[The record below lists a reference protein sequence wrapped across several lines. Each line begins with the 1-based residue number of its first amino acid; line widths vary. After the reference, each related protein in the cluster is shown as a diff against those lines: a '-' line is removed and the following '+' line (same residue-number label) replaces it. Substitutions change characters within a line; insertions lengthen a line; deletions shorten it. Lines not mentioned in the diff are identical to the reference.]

1 MGVDRRI
8 LEKSKLSARRLFVLF
23 FLLLG
28 SAAAL
33 AEPVATTEK
42 WILSTLEELQPSCRQ
57 QGEMTRKL
65 ENMGRSTEAFNSR
78 LAEKNL
84 CECIPRRA
92 HILLDSLKGNE
103 KQGVITQSQFV
114 SRYLPFMADKCT
126 AEQFAASFGEGCSSL
141 FAGRK
146 PDSAKYCSCVSEYI
160 RALPESESTRL
171 GHDFADYGP
180 IAAEAKKKGL
190 PAPEKSAALQRF
202 FNAETAC
209 SAP

>member
-1 MGVDRRI
+1 M
-8 LEKSKLSARRLFVLF
+8 SARRLLVLF
-23 FLLLG
+23 LLLLG

-42 WILSTLEELQPSCRQ
+42 WILSTLEELQPACRQ
-57 QGEMTRKL
+57 QGEISRKL
-65 ENMGRSTEAFNSR
+65 ENMGKSTEAFHSR

-84 CECIPRRA
+84 CECIPGRA
-92 HILLDSLKGNE
+92 RILLESLKRNE
-103 KQGVITQSQFV
+103 KQGAITQSQFV
-114 SRYLPFMADKCT
+114 SRYVPFMADKCA
-126 AEQFAASFGEGCSSL
+126 AEQLADSFGEGCSSR
-141 FAGRK
+141 FAGKR
-146 PDSAKYCSCVSEYI
+146 PDSAKYCGCISEYI
-160 RALPESESTRL
+160 HALPESESTRL
-171 GHDFADYGP
+171 GRDFADYGP